1 MFERE
6 NIMLKKIIKNVESVI
21 VGKRGVIELVVTA
34 LISNGHIL
42 LEDVP
47 GVGKTRLIAAV
58 ARSIDGSFKRIQ
70 FTADVLPSDVTGF
83 SVYNQKTGD
92 FEFKNGAIMSQFV
105 LADEINRTSPKTQ
118 AALLEAMEEKQI
130 SVDGVTYKM
139 PQPFMVMA
147 TQNPIEFMGTF
158 PLPEAQLDR
167 FLIKISVGYP
177 DAESERSV
185 LSMHQMDDPFETL
198 QAVATP
204 EDIINI
210 QNEVKK
216 IFVHENLEKYI
227 VSIVSATRNHPS
239 VRLGAS
245 PRASLALY
253 RTAQATAYINGRDF
267 VIPDDIQ
274 KMVIPVMAHRIIL
287 SQETKFSNTTADD
300 VLNEIKK
307 SVPVPSGK

>member
-1 MFERE
+1 
-6 NIMLKKIIKNVESVI
+6 MLKKIIKNVENVI
-21 VGKRGVIELVVTA
+21 VGKRDAIELVITA

-83 SVYNQKTGD
+83 SVYNQKSGE

-118 AALLEAMEEKQI
+118 ASLLEAMEEKQV

-177 DAESERSV
+177 DAESERNV
-185 LSMHQMDDPFETL
+185 LSMHQMDDPFESL

-216 IFVHENLEKYI
+216 VFVHENLEKYI
-227 VSIVSATRNHPS
+227 VSIVSSTRNHPS

>member
-1 MFERE
+1 
-6 NIMLKKIIKNVESVI
+6 MLKKIINNVEQVI
-21 VGKRGVIELVVTA
+21 VGKREAIELVVTA

-70 FTADVLPSDVTGF
+70 FTADVLPSDITGF

-92 FEFKNGAIMSQFV
+92 FEFKKGAIMSQFV

-118 AALLEAMEEKQI
+118 AALLEAMEERQI

-185 LSMHQMDDPFETL
+185 LSMHQMDDPFDTL
-198 QAVATP
+198 EAVATTD
-204 EDIINI
+204 DIINI

-216 IFVHENLEKYI
+216 VFVHENLESYI
-227 VSIVSATRNHPS
+227 VSLVSATRNHPS

-253 RTAQATAYINGRDF
+253 RTAQATAYIDGRDY
-267 VIPDDIQ
+267 VVPDDIQ
-274 KMVIPVMAHRIIL
+274 KMMIPVMAHRIIL
-287 SQETKFSNTTADD
+287 SQETKFSNTTAED
-300 VLNEIKK
+300 VLEEIKK
-307 SVPVPSGK
+307 STSVPTGK

>member
-1 MFERE
+1 
-6 NIMLKKIIKNVESVI
+6 MLKKIINNVEQVI
-21 VGKRGVIELVVTA
+21 VGKREAIELVVTA

-70 FTADVLPSDVTGF
+70 FTADVLPSDITGF

-92 FEFKNGAIMSQFV
+92 FEFKKGAIMSQFV

-118 AALLEAMEEKQI
+118 AALLEAMEERQI

-198 QAVATP
+198 EAVATTD
-204 EDIINI
+204 DIINI

-216 IFVHENLEKYI
+216 VFVHENLESYI
-227 VSIVSATRNHPS
+227 VSLVSATRNHPS

-253 RTAQATAYINGRDF
+253 RTAQATAYIDGRDY
-267 VIPDDIQ
+267 VVPDDIQ
-274 KMVIPVMAHRIIL
+274 KMMIHVMAHRIIL
-287 SQETKFSNTTADD
+287 SQETKFSNTTAED
-300 VLNEIKK
+300 VLEEIKK
-307 SVPVPSGK
+307 LTPVPTGK

>member
-1 MFERE
+1 
-6 NIMLKKIIKNVESVI
+6 MLKKIIDNVESVI
-21 VGKRGVIELVVTA
+21 VGKREAIKLVVTA

-70 FTADVLPSDVTGF
+70 FTADVLPSDITGF

-92 FEFKNGAIMSQFV
+92 FDFKKGAIMSQFV

-118 AALLEAMEEKQI
+118 AALLEAMEERQI

-139 PQPFMVMA
+139 PRPFMVMA

-167 FLIKISVGYP
+167 FLIKISIGYP

-185 LSMHQMDDPFETL
+185 LSMHQMDDPFDTL
-198 QAVATP
+198 RPVATTD
-204 EDIINI
+204 DIINI

-216 IFVHENLEKYI
+216 VFVHENLEKYI
-227 VSIVSATRNHPS
+227 VALVAATRNHPS

-253 RTAQATAYINGRDF
+253 RTAQATAYIDGRDY
-267 VIPDDIQ
+267 VVPDDIQ
-274 KMVIPVMAHRIIL
+274 RMIVPVMAHRIIL
-287 SQETKFSNTTADD
+287 SQETKFSNTVADD
-300 VLNEIKK
+300 VLDEIKK
-307 SVPVPSGK
+307 SIPVPIGKK

>member
-1 MFERE
+1 
-6 NIMLKKIIKNVESVI
+6 MLKKIIKNVENVI
-21 VGKRGVIELVVTA
+21 VGKRDAIELVITA

-83 SVYNQKTGD
+83 SVYNQKSGE

-118 AALLEAMEEKQI
+118 AALLEAMEEKQV

-177 DAESERSV
+177 DAESERNV
-185 LSMHQMDDPFETL
+185 LSMHQMDDPFESL

-216 IFVHENLEKYI
+216 VFVHENLEKYI

-307 SVPVPSGK
+307 AVPVPSGK

>member
-6 NIMLKKIIKNVESVI
+6 NIMLKKIIKNVENVI
-21 VGKRGVIELVVTA
+21 VGKRDAIELVITA

-83 SVYNQKTGD
+83 SVYNQKIGE

-198 QAVATP
+198 EAVATTD
-204 EDIINI
+204 DIINI

-216 IFVHENLEKYI
+216 VFVHENLESYI
-227 VSIVSATRNHPS
+227 VSLVSATRNHPS

-253 RTAQATAYINGRDF
+253 RTAQATAYIDGRDY
-267 VIPDDIQ
+267 VVPDDIQ
-274 KMVIPVMAHRIIL
+274 KMMIPVMAHRIIL
-287 SQETKFSNTTADD
+287 SQETKFSNTTAED
-300 VLNEIKK
+300 VLEEIKK
-307 SVPVPSGK
+307 STPVPNGK

>member
-1 MFERE
+1 
-6 NIMLKKIIKNVESVI
+6 MLKKIIDNVESVI
-21 VGKRGVIELVVTA
+21 VGKREAIELVVTA

-70 FTADVLPSDVTGF
+70 FTADVLPSDITGF

-92 FEFKNGAIMSQFV
+92 FDFKKGAIMSQFV

-118 AALLEAMEEKQI
+118 AALLEAMEERQI

-139 PQPFMVMA
+139 PSPFMVMA

-167 FLIKISVGYP
+167 FLIKISIGYP

-185 LSMHQMDDPFETL
+185 LSMHQMDDPFDTL
-198 QAVATP
+198 RPVATTD
-204 EDIINI
+204 DIINI

-216 IFVHENLEKYI
+216 VFVHENLEKYI
-227 VSIVSATRNHPS
+227 VALVAATRNHPS

-253 RTAQATAYINGRDF
+253 RTAQATAYIDGRDY
-267 VIPDDIQ
+267 VVPDDIQ
-274 KMVIPVMAHRIIL
+274 RMIVPVMAHRIIL
-287 SQETKFSNTTADD
+287 SQETKFSNTVADD
-300 VLNEIKK
+300 VLDEIKK
-307 SVPVPSGK
+307 SIPVPTGKK

>member
-1 MFERE
+1 
-6 NIMLKKIIKNVESVI
+6 MLKKIIKNVENVI
-21 VGKRGVIELVVTA
+21 VGKRDAIELVITA

-83 SVYNQKTGD
+83 SVYNQKSGE
-92 FEFKNGAIMSQFV
+92 FEFKSGAIMSQFV

-118 AALLEAMEEKQI
+118 AALLEAMEEKQV

-177 DAESERSV
+177 DAESERNV
-185 LSMHQMDDPFETL
+185 LSMHQMDDPFESL

-216 IFVHENLEKYI
+216 VFVHENLEKYI
-227 VSIVSATRNHPS
+227 VSIVSSTRNHPS

>member
-1 MFERE
+1 
-6 NIMLKKIIKNVESVI
+6 MLKKIINNVEQVI
-21 VGKRGVIELVVTA
+21 VGKREAIELVVTA

-70 FTADVLPSDVTGF
+70 FTADVLPSDITGF

-92 FEFKNGAIMSQFV
+92 FEFKKGAIMSQFV

-118 AALLEAMEEKQI
+118 AALLEAMEERQI

-198 QAVATP
+198 EAVATTD
-204 EDIINI
+204 DIINI

-216 IFVHENLEKYI
+216 VFVHENLESYI
-227 VSIVSATRNHPS
+227 VSLVSATRNHPS

-253 RTAQATAYINGRDF
+253 RTAQATAYIDGRDY
-267 VIPDDIQ
+267 VVPDDIQ
-274 KMVIPVMAHRIIL
+274 KMMIPVMAHRIIL
-287 SQETKFSNTTADD
+287 SQETKFSNTPAED
-300 VLNEIKK
+300 VLEEIKK
-307 SVPVPSGK
+307 STPVPTGK

>member
-1 MFERE
+1 
-6 NIMLKKIIKNVESVI
+6 MLKKIIKNVENVI
-21 VGKRGVIELVVTA
+21 VGKRDAIELVITA

-58 ARSIDGSFKRIQ
+58 ARSIDGSFKRVQ

-216 IFVHENLEKYI
+216 VFVHENLEKYI